1 METGFDPRVHAY
13 RDDLADKELE
23 GLITAE
29 RYTEGSVSQVKVGVT
44 DIRSTPD
51 ASAGRASQA
60 VRGETVRVFDEVN
73 GWAWGQLEADG
84 YVGYFQ
90 ASALNS
96 VPTVPTHEVAV
107 LSTFIYPEPNI
118 KSADVEPLSFGTKL
132 AVTGEEGDFL
142 QLSEGSYVYAT
153 HLRPINRRGGNVL
166 AEIEKFVGIPYLWG
180 GRSAFGLD
188 CSALVQL
195 SCLAAG
201 IPAPRDSD
209 MQEAYLGAP
218 LDHMDPSQLQAG
230 DLIYWKGHTGMM
242 LDASSLIHVN
252 GYHMQTV
259 IEPLDEAISRIA
271 YLYAKPTSFRRL
283 L

>member
-29 RYTEGSVSQVKVGVT
+29 RYTEGSVCQVKAGVT
-44 DIRSTPD
+44 DIRGTPD
-51 ASAGRASQA
+51 ASAARTSQA
-60 VRGETVRVFDEVN
+60 VRGETVRVFDEAN
-73 GWAWGQLEADG
+73 DWAWGQLETDG
-84 YVGYFQ
+84 YVGYFR

-118 KSADVEPLSFGTKL
+118 KSADVEPLSFGTTL

-142 QLSEGSYVYAT
+142 QLSEGGYVYAT
-153 HLRPINRRGGNVL
+153 HLRPINRRDGNVL
-166 AEIEKFVGIPYLWG
+166 AEIVKFVGIPYLWG

-201 IPAPRDSD
+201 IPAPRDSN